1 MKRIMNGVTYNTETA
16 TKIAR
21 WEDPNLPSSDF
32 LWTHVEVLYQ
42 TRGGAFFIHQKEEPL
57 SPEGRTYDTCRPISQ
72 EEARRW
78 VVEGNDVEVYSNV
91 FELPP
96 EAAAE
101 AAPGA
106 TIFLRVPQSLKTR
119 IEMAANQSGTSIN
132 TYGLRCLERCLGTG
146 D

>member
-1 MKRIMNGVTYNTETA
+1 
-16 TKIAR
+16 
-21 WEDPNLPSSDF
+21 
-32 LWTHVEVLYQ
+32 
-42 TRGGAFFIHQKEEPL
+42 
-57 SPEGRTYDTCRPISQ
+57 
-72 EEARRW
+72 
-78 VVEGNDVEVYSNV
+78 V

-96 EAAAE
+96 EAATE
-101 AAPGA
+101 EAPGA